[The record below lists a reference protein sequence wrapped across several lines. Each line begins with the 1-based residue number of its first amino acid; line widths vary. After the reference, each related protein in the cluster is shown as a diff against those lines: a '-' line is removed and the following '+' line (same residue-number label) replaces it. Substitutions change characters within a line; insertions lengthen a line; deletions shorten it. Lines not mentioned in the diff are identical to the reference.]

1 MTRIKVPR
9 TFSGLDIAKASTATR
24 KEIHTILETPRQSSS
39 WIESSSIADPNT
51 IRLSS
56 YGTVGELDAI
66 LGIRRPRSEKI
77 KARAERLA
85 TRKYIKA
92 EKKISS
98 IKGITKSRKDQLI
111 TAQYLRHLDPD
122 VLSTKVRI
130 EQALTRKDKLKTRIK
145 RDRDKDIVWYKK
157 FDKANYV
164 LMDPDLTRKGKLKT
178 RIKRTEAIGT
188 ERLIKQKKAAIKY
201 EGKKV
206 WEAESQGKK
215 YASLE
220 SSYDPALKWKFDE
233 SITHSTPTARA
244 LLGRPHTGAE
254 SHVPIKPKH
263 LYQDFLDMPGM
274 DMAEVTHTSGT
285 MRLHSKPSLITK
297 GGKREIDR
305 GQKIKGRI

>member
-145 RDRDKDIVWYKK
+145 R
-157 FDKANYV
+157 
-164 LMDPDLTRKGKLKT
+164 
-178 RIKRTEAIGT
+178 TEAIGT

-263 LYQDFLDMPGM
+263 L
-274 DMAEVTHTSGT
+274 
-285 MRLHSKPSLITK
+285 
-297 GGKREIDR
+297 
-305 GQKIKGRI
+305 